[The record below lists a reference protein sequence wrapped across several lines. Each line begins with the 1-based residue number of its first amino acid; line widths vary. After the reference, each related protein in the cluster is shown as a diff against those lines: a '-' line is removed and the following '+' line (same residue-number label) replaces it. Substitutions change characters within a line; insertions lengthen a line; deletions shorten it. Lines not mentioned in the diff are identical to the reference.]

1 MVTGIIITGLL
12 TGIVLGSTEAITT
25 HGEWTWVS
33 GSDTINQAGTYGTK
47 GTPAADNIPG
57 SRQASKFLVDA
68 KGDFW
73 LFGGWGYDS
82 TGTYCAVNDLWHYDT
97 TSGEW
102 TWVSGSDT

>member
-47 GTPAADNIPG
+47 GTPAASNIPG
-57 SRQASKFLVDA
+57 GRPRSISWIDL
-68 KGDFW
+68 GGNFW
-73 LFGGWGYDS
+73 LFG
-82 TGTYCAVNDLWHYDT
+82 
-97 TSGEW
+97 
-102 TWVSGSDT
+102 